1 MHQSQRRYRYLCA
14 LLTSAP
20 GRTLSIMS
28 TTTRNRENQAADQ
41 VITALD
47 FTPPPSRFSR
57 CPSQKWILN
66 CLILSTWTR
75 RLRHLLFSTTSTIV
89 NRHPHPCRK
98 NGQAKLPRLLLPPP
112 SPRRLLPPHQLSR
125 MSHLQKLFLSLP
137 RLPNPKNQMLCPL
150 LRFLPGR
157 RRGQQ
162 GLQPP

>member
-1 MHQSQRRYRYLCA
+1 MHPSQRLHRYLCA
-14 LLTSAP
+14 LLTSAA

-28 TTTRNRENQAADQ
+28 TTIRSRENQAADQ
-41 VITALD
+41 VSAALD
-47 FTPPPSRFSR
+47 FTPRPSRFSR
-57 CPSQKWILN
+57 CLSQKWILN
-66 CLILSTWTR
+66 CLILSIWTR

-89 NRHPHPCRK
+89 NRHPHPCRT
-98 NGQAKLPRLLLPPP
+98 NGQAKLPRPLLLPP
-112 SPRRLLPPHQLSR
+112 SPLRPLPPHQLSR

-150 LRFLPGR
+150 QRFLPGR